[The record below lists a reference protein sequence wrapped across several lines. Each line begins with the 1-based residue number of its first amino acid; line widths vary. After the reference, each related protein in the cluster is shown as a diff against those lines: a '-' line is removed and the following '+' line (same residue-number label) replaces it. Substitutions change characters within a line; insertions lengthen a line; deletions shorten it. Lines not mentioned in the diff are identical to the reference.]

1 MNRKITYIISLIFI
15 VSCGGGSGG
24 SSPAITPPPPPTNPS
39 ITSFSSSE
47 DSIYV
52 NESILLSWASE
63 NTSSCSASGDWDGQK
78 ASGGSEAI
86 NPNEIR
92 AYSFIL
98 TCSGSSGTQDA
109 TASVSVNVIAVPAPA
124 PELSSYSFLKEDND
138 LLEEDISA
146 TNDDHIHFV
155 CDVFNNPEDKL
166 EYTYD
171 FGDDWHHTIT
181 LLKIETNPYEYP
193 ALPAMIMAEGVAPP
207 EDCGG
212 VHEVNRILAEATDS
226 THPNHNE
233 SMEWVRENEIMSEP
247 DIPMLVQRL
256 GLSLLDM
263 YDYYADLFKGEE
275 DQDFED

>member
-1 MNRKITYIISLIFI
+1 MRKEFETYVLGIQLNGLKYEVFRGLAVRGSTTLRELHFYIQAVMGWENMHLYHFVKKGVSHDMDISF
-15 VSCGGGSGG
+15 
-24 SSPAITPPPPPTNPS
+24 ADKN
-39 ITSFSSSE
+39 
-47 DSIYV
+47 
-52 NESILLSWASE
+52 
-63 NTSSCSASGDWDGQK
+63 
-78 ASGGSEAI
+78 
-86 NPNEIR
+86 
-92 AYSFIL
+92 
-98 TCSGSSGTQDA
+98 
-109 TASVSVNVIAVPAPA
+109 
-124 PELSSYSFLKEDND
+124 